1 MVILASQSYNELSL
15 RDTNSDSLLLAPVK
29 KKVYNYM
36 QKEGSCTCLIKLL
49 SMFWTIYVSKM
60 WCCLC
65 SIIFFF
71 LARRPEIG
79 FA

>member
-15 RDTNSDSLLLAPVK
+15 GDNHSDSLLLAPPV

-36 QKEGSCTCLIKLL
+36 WKKGSCTCFIKLL

-65 SIIFFF
+65 YIYFFF
-71 LARRPEIG
+71 LARRPKIG